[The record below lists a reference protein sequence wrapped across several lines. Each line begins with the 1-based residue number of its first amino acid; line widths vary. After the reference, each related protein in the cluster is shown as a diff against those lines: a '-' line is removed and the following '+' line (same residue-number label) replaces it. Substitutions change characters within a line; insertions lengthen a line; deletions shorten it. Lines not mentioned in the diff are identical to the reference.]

1 MKIVPCAAEVSLDPL
16 TSGTATEVRPRAS
29 RYGLRSSSHRS
40 ETLQSRTG
48 LPRPVA
54 IFLIGLVIPWVI
66 PLGTFNLSIYRIV
79 LIAALP
85 LCMIMWIRGKA
96 GRIKLPDIG
105 FILFSL
111 WAGFTLVSAH
121 GIEAAMQPAG
131 ILLIETLAAYFLGRC
146 FIRSVDG
153 LCRMTLLWA
162 KLVILMSPFALYE
175 WATGG
180 KPILWAFSAV
190 FPAVEITMMDPR
202 WGFWRVQGPFNH
214 SIEFGLFCGSLLSV
228 TYLVLG
234 RGRNALRWLLPAAVG
249 GTAFLS
255 MSSAPIAALMIQ
267 TALTVWNWLLR
278 EIKFRWKIL
287 WGIALVGYLVVEF
300 GSNQTP
306 VKFYISHFTFD
317 AQTGWYRLAI
327 WDFGS
332 ASVLN
337 HPFFGIGLA
346 EYERPA
352 WMGSASVDNFWLLT
366 AIRHGLP
373 AALLMMGSCLWL
385 TGTLVFKKGLDEK
398 LDAVRISLII
408 CFSTYFFVGCTVHFY
423 GATYVWFMF
432 LLGSSVWL
440 LDVRPDETT
449 SHLPTTRKRKQFQGR
464 QQINQ
469 SRRNL
474 GT

>member
-1 MKIVPCAAEVSLDPL
+1 MAAAQLRL
-16 TSGTATEVRPRAS
+16 RGSGRSPRS
-29 RYGLRSSSHRS
+29 PSHRS
-40 ETLQSRTG
+40 ERLQSKTG
-48 LPRPVA
+48 LPWPVA
-54 IFLIGLVIPWVI
+54 TFLIGLVIPWVI
-66 PLGTFNLSIYRIV
+66 PLGAFNLSMCRFV

-96 GRIKLPDIG
+96 GRIKPPDIG

-111 WAGFTLVSAH
+111 WAGVTLVAAH
-121 GIEAAMQPAG
+121 GIAAAMQPAG
-131 ILLIETLAAYFLGRC
+131 ILLIETVGAYFLGRC
-146 FIRSVDG
+146 FIRSVDD
-153 LCRMTLLWA
+153 LCRMALLWA
-162 KLVILMSPFALYE
+162 KLVILMAPFALYE
-175 WATGG
+175 WATGD
-180 KPILWAFSAV
+180 KLIRRAFSAV
-190 FPAVEITMMDPR
+190 FPTVEITMMDSR

-267 TALTVWNWLLR
+267 TALTVWNWFLR
-278 EIKFRWKIL
+278 EINHRWKIL
-287 WGIALVGYLVVEF
+287 WGIALVGYLGVEF
-300 GSNQTP
+300 GSTQTP

-332 ASVLN
+332 DSVLN

-352 WMGSASVDNFWLLT
+352 WMASASVDNFWLLT

-373 AALLMMGSCLWL
+373 AAILMMGSCLWL
-385 TGTLVFKKGLDEK
+385 TGALAFKKGLDEK
-398 LDAVRISLII
+398 LDAVRISLLI

-440 LDVRPDETT
+440 LDVRPDENT
-449 SHLPTTRKRKQFQGR
+449 SHFPTTPKRKRFQGR
-464 QQINQ
+464 QQINR

-474 GT
+474 GA